1 MEQNTNK
8 VGKHSA
14 PQQVQGESFFR
25 RLLKKP
31 GVQSFLAALLCI
43 VIGLVVGYIV
53 LLAIEPS
60 GASKAIG
67 AVLKNFLARRS
78 SALRMKQFAN
88 TLVKTAP
95 LIMCSLS
102 ILFAYKTGLFN
113 IGAAGQYVLGAG
125 AALYCA
131 LGLELPW
138 YVCLL
143 AAAAA
148 GALLGCISGALK
160 AYCNVNEVISCIMLN
175 WISLYAVNSVL
186 KDFCPVGYKD
196 TFTLV
201 SRNSS
206 ALLPSLGLN
215 KVFGSESATI
225 AIPMAVIIAVIIWVV
240 LEKTKFGYEIKATGL
255 NRNAAKYCG
264 MREKRNII
272 LTMLIAGAL
281 AGIAAAMMFL
291 SGFMEWDINQSSVP
305 AMGFNGI
312 AAAFLGGLNPIG
324 AIFSSYFI
332 QHITDG
338 GSSLDTRLYPPQ
350 ISDLIS
356 SLIIY
361 LCGFVL
367 YFRLLAAGCGAL
379 LPQPWAALPA
389 MLLEVCSGCD
399 QAARTGLWASTLC
412 CAALSVQGVSVL
424 LQVRTICPAEISLRP
439 LLAARAVHL
448 PLSVAL
454 FWLGS
459 TVPVQAVQTFTTLT
473 ERVVVLRRVPLDC
486 ALLAFAVCCI
496 TVEELAR

>member
-14 PQQVQGESFFR
+14 PQRVQGESFFR

-240 LEKTKFGYEIKATGL
+240 LEKTQFGYEIKATGL

-272 LTMLIAGAL
+272 LTLVISGAL
-281 AGIAAAMMFL
+281 AGMGAAML
-291 SGFMEWDINQSSVP
+291 YLTGYEQWQCSTSSVP
-305 AMGFNGI
+305 GMGFNGI
-312 AAAFLGGLNPIG
+312 AAAFLGCLDPLGSLL
-324 AIFSSYFI
+324 SSFFI
-332 QHITDG
+332 QHITNG
-338 GSSLDTRLYPPQ
+338 GGYVDKTMYCSQ

-356 SLIIY
+356 AIIIY

-367 YFRLLAAGCGAL
+367 FMKS
-379 LPQPWAALPA
+379 A
-389 MLLEVCSGCD
+389 MNTI
-399 QAARTGLWASTLC
+399 AARREEKAI
-412 CAALSVQGVSVL
+412 AKAKAL
-424 LQVRTICPAEISLRP
+424 AE
-439 LLAARAVHL
+439 AKKGGEA
-448 PLSVAL
+448 
-454 FWLGS
+454 
-459 TVPVQAVQTFTTLT
+459 
-473 ERVVVLRRVPLDC
+473 E
-486 ALLAFAVCCI
+486 
-496 TVEELAR
+496 